1 MSSVFKQLLKC
12 LWRFKLILSFF
23 SQPTISNKPEIKLW
37 GFLTPKVLIG
47 SFLNFF
53 DHIETAIY
61 LALGPVLILSGDCQN
76 KSLWILG
83 LLSGGMA
90 KLLFS
95 FIWSGLFRL
104 FGLKLILSFSWCAL
118 ALSCL
123 AFGCYGLSL
132 TQASTVALVAVMVF
146 RFFQS
151 LCSSAQTHACRVWI
165 FSNIENESTDAVK
178 TSAFF
183 GLSTSLGIMCGLAI
197 MLVGSFFRPIIEFWP
212 WVYFTL
218 SLIALFLAHLVW
230 LFVNQDPIEIPHH
243 DWPKLKEIFT
253 CAIMSSFGYSTYYW
267 ACLFLAAPLTQL
279 SEGKNKLIAQ
289 TEALAFDSLLML
301 PLGALCASLGTKY
314 TLRLG
319 TLGCLTSLCLT
330 SLGVLHLS
338 ALRWFILILGV
349 LSTCAHSAWIKKRLR
364 LSTFFPGSLIGNAFG
379 ALIGSSAFYW
389 AQKQGHES
397 LFLASLPFMILSSI
411 LFYMNEKKEAT

>member
-1 MSSVFKQLLKC
+1 MSFIFKQLLKR
-12 LWRFKLILSFF
+12 LSRFKLSSSFF
-23 SQPTISNKPEIKLW
+23 SPSISSNRLEVRLW
-37 GFLTPKVLIG
+37 NFLTPKVLIG

-83 LLSGGMA
+83 LLSGGVA
-90 KLLFS
+90 KLFFS
-95 FIWSGLFRL
+95 FIWSALFRL
-104 FGLKLILSFSWCAL
+104 FGLKLILSYSWSAL

-123 AFGCYGLSL
+123 VFGCYGLCL
-132 TQASTVALVAVMVF
+132 NEASTVALVAVMVF

-151 LCSSAQTHACRVWI
+151 LCSSAQTHACRVWV
-165 FSNIENESTDAVK
+165 FSNIENDSKNALK

-197 MLVGSFFRPIIEFWP
+197 MLVGSFWMPIVQFWP
-212 WVYFTL
+212 WIYFTL
-218 SLIALFLAHLVW
+218 SLVALFLSRLVW
-230 LFVNQDPIEIPHH
+230 LFVKQDRVEIPHH
-243 DWPKLKEIFT
+243 DWPKLKEVLT
-253 CAIMSSFGYSTYYW
+253 CSAMSSFGYSTYYW
-267 ACLFLAAPLTQL
+267 SCLFLPASLTQL
-279 SEGKNKLIAQ
+279 SEGKTKLIAQ

-319 TLGCLTSLCLT
+319 TLGCLVSLLLT
-330 SLGVLHLS
+330 SLGVLNVS
-338 ALRWFILILGV
+338 SLRWFILILGV
-349 LSTCAHSAWIKKRLR
+349 LSTCAHSAWIKKRVR
-364 LSTFFPGSLIGNAFG
+364 LSTFFPASLMGNALG

-389 AQKQGHES
+389 AQKQGHEA
-397 LFLASLPFMILSSI
+397 LLLAALPFIILSSI
-411 LFYMNEKKEAT
+411 LFYINEKKDVT